1 MRSQAQQ
8 GAVIEPAHPAR
19 VAAGANRVPLQQ
31 GIDIHEAGLA
41 RPGEEQ
47 AHGLHAGAAGQ
58 QLPEQVLAGGTQS
71 IEDVAGLFEALLDAG
86 FVQQLQNGTLG
97 GRSEEHTSELQSLIR
112 TSYAVFC
119 LKKNTTTYSSTVLKR
134 TLINIHNIHL

>member
-71 IEDVAGLFEALLDAG
+71 IEDVAGLLEALLDAG
-86 FVQQLQNGTLG
+86 FVQ
-97 GRSEEHTSELQSLIR
+97 RSEEHTSELQSLMRI
-112 TSYAVFC
+112 SYAVFC
-119 LKKNTTTYSSTVLKR
+119 SKKKIYDNYHTQYT
-134 TLINIHNIHL
+134 